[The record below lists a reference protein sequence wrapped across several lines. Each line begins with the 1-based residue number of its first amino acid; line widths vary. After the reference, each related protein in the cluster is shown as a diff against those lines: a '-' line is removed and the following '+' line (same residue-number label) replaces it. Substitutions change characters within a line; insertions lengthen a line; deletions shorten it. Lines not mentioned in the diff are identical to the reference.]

1 MMAVSRLPLSGL
13 ERVLFGIALVLGA
26 ALVLFRLGAMI
37 LLPYLRHV
45 R

>member
-13 ERVLFGIALVLGA
+13 ERLLFRTAIVLGV
-26 ALVLFRLGAMI
+26 ALILFRLGAMI
-37 LLPYLRHV
+37 LLPYLRHA